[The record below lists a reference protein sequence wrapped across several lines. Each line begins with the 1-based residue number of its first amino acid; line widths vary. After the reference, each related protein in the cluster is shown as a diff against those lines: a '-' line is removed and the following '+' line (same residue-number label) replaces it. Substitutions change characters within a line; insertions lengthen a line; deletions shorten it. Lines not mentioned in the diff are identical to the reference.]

1 MTAKL
6 SVIRKD
12 TISKNFMVEQQT
24 NLDNI
29 PVFEQLWGITNELR
43 EKLDTRFQLHP
54 NDATRELQSYSSLT
68 GEAHGSLNIFSGSE
82 IDYLIHSWLRDSK
95 TGFSNTRLT
104 IWLGSQTR
112 VPHLAYEFVTVPHLF
127 FYIDYIPRSDLSIDL
142 EYLDRYYE
150 PVNKRYLELQADPS
164 LEEFT
169 SRSLYIRQ
177 VQSPASLCF
186 TSQVKDETITLLRT
200 IAHEMM
206 DRWLNW
212 VDRAEPVAAEEQ
224 PALAARDL
232 FIRRT
237 IVERDPD
244 IELAVRLFGAEMT
257 DKLIRALWGG

>member
-1 MTAKL
+1 
-6 SVIRKD
+6 
-12 TISKNFMVEQQT
+12 MVEQQT

-54 NDATRELQSYSSLT
+54 NHITQELQSYSSLT
-68 GEAHGSLNIFSGSE
+68 GEAHGSLNIFSSSE
-82 IDYLIHSWLRDSK
+82 IDYLIHSWLRDSN
-95 TGFSNTRLT
+95 TGFSNTCLT

-112 VPHLAYEFVTVPHLF
+112 VPHLAYEFAIVPHLL
-127 FYIDYIPRSDLSIDL
+127 FYMDYIPRSDLSIDL

-150 PVNKRYLELQADPS
+150 PVNKRYLELQADPC
-164 LEEFT
+164 LEAFI
-169 SRSLYIRQ
+169 SKNLYIRQ

-186 TSQVKDETITLLRT
+186 TSRVTDKTITLLRT

-237 IVERDPD
+237 IAERDPGNQ
-244 IELAVRLFGAEMT
+244 IAVQLFGAEMT